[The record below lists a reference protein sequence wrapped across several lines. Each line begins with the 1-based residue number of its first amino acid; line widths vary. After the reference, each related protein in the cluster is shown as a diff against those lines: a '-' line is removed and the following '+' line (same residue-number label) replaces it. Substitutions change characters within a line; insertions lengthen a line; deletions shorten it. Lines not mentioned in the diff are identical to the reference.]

1 MTYVFLAAC
10 RALAARSDP
19 TGSGSPKRRRPQALM
34 PLGCVALLA
43 GCVLVGP
50 NYVAPTASDLHV
62 PSSWQGSA
70 PSTGAGLEI
79 ANWWQHLGDTL
90 LTRLIAEAMQASP
103 DVQSARA
110 KFRQARAQRRLA
122 FGNLWPTASASAS
135 AQHRETSEQSGVV
148 AGPPGN
154 VEVGGS
160 QDLYDVEFDASWEPD
175 IVGGQRRALEAA
187 RADEAASMAS
197 LHNTRVTL
205 AAEVARNYVEARS
218 LQARIAIVRANLAS
232 QSETLALTEWRVQ
245 AGLASSLDAE
255 QQRTNVEQTRAT
267 IPPLE
272 TSLAEAEHR
281 LATLLGLAPGTLHDD
296 LAVPAPIPQV
306 PEPLTIGIPADVLRQ
321 RPDVAAA
328 ERTLAAAT
336 ARIGEAEAARYP
348 NLTLSGSVGL
358 EAMTIGALTNGSSLV
373 ASTVGSLAQTVFDA
387 GRISAQVE
395 IQDAVQQ
402 QALATYRTT
411 VLSALEDVENA
422 LVSLA
427 NSQARTTALAAGVES
442 ARNAALLARYRYS
455 TGIVDFQT
463 VLDTE
468 RTVLTIEDSLNA
480 TQADNTVA
488 VIQLYK
494 ALGGGW
500 SPVEALDGPNTHGTS
515 S

>member
-1 MTYVFLAAC
+1 
-10 RALAARSDP
+10 
-19 TGSGSPKRRRPQALM
+19 
-34 PLGCVALLA
+34 LA

-50 NYVAPTASDLHV
+50 NYVAPTPSELHV
-62 PSSWQGSA
+62 PSSWQGTAPSTWQGTA

-79 ANWWQHLGDTL
+79 ADWWQHLGDAL
-90 LTRLIAEAMQASP
+90 LTRLIAQAMQASP

-110 KFRQARAQRRLA
+110 KLRQARAQRRLA
-122 FGNLWPTASASAS
+122 FGNLWPTASASGS
-135 AQHRETSEQSGVV
+135 AQHTETSEPSGIG
-148 AGPPGN
+148 GPPSQN
-154 VEVGGS
+154 VAAGGS
-160 QDLYDVEFDASWEPD
+160 QDLYDATFDASWEPD

-187 RADEAASMAS
+187 RADEATSTAS
-197 LHNTRVTL
+197 LHNTQVTL
-205 AAEVARNYVEARS
+205 AAEVARNYVEVRS
-218 LQARIAIVRANLAS
+218 FQARIAITRANLAS

-245 AGLASSLDAE
+245 AGLTSSLDAE

-281 LATLLGLAPGTLHDD
+281 LATLLGLAPGTLYED

-306 PEPLTIGIPADVLRQ
+306 PEPLTIEIPADILRQ

-336 ARIGEAEAARYP
+336 ARIGEAAAARYP
-348 NLTLSGSVGL
+348 SLTLSGSIGV
-358 EAMTIGALTNGSSLV
+358 EAMTIGALTNGSSFA
-373 ASTVGSLAQTVFDA
+373 ASAVGSLAQTIFDA
-387 GRISAQVE
+387 GRISAQIE

-402 QALATYRTT
+402 QALATYKAT
-411 VLSALEDVENA
+411 VLGALEDVENA

-427 NSQARTTALAAGVES
+427 NTQARVTALAAAVES
-442 ARNAALLARYRYS
+442 ARNAALLARYRYG
-455 TGIVDFQT
+455 TGIIDFQT

-500 SPVEALDGPNTHGTS
+500 SPAEALDGLNTHGTS